1 MTTTNQS
8 EITVETSISKPIEK
22 VWELWTLPEHIIKWN
37 HASDDW
43 HTPFAE
49 NDPITGGKFL
59 WRMEAK
65 DGSFGFDFEG
75 VYNNVVDKELLTY
88 SMADGRNVKIGFIAD
103 GDKTN
108 VKETFDPESI
118 NPVEMQ
124 KEGWQAILNNF
135 KKYAESI

>member
-75 VYNNVVDKELLTY
+75 VYNNVVDKQLLTY

>member
-1 MTTTNQS
+1 
-8 EITVETSISKPIEK
+8 
-22 VWELWTLPEHIIKWN
+22 
-37 HASDDW
+37 
-43 HTPFAE
+43 
-49 NDPITGGKFL
+49 
-59 WRMEAK
+59 MEAK